1 MNRWN
6 GAWCIFGDLNVVTGN
21 DDRLNS
27 QVNIKETIEFNDFI
41 NDRRIVD
48 IPIGG
53 GRKFTR
59 GNLSVIALDRKL
71 SDHFPIMLKDV
82 ELDFGL
88 KQFHVF
94 NVWFEETD
102 FYHVVEEAW
111 KKENYVDTEGD
122 ENSIFFHAFVKRRN
136 NKSNLRGIMVDGVW
150 CEDLKVIKAEM
161 ARFYKKLFTKG
172 VATRLT
178 FCCNIIEKIYVYD
191 ARLLE
196 KPFDEKEVWEAI
208 RGWGGGDKAPEPDGF
223 NFKFIQKVWDV
234 IKPELLGAI
243 GWFWDNME
251 ISRGFNGSPS
261 DEFGLKRGVRQ
272 GDPLSPFLFI
282 LAAKGLNALVNEA
295 AEKGIFRGVMVGTNN
310 ITVSHLQYADDTIF
324 FGEWMGCNIGE
335 FPFTYLGLPIGE
347 NMRHVNAW
355 ITVVEKFK
363 KRLSDWKA
371 KTLSFEGRLT
381 LVKSVLG
388 SLPLFGGRE
397 GARGEVMGGGVWG
410 DIVKTGEEIDGLG
423 VDFTSSCIRV
433 LWDGRDI
440 RFWVDRWVDNRRL
453 CDKFPRLYHLERRKE
468 VSFFN
473 RGVWVD
479 NNWVWEWDWIKS
491 IRGRVSN
498 EFEDLIGVLQY
509 VVVSNDCRDSWRW
522 SLNEDGVFTVKELTR
537 LIEEK
542 ILISDN
548 GGQETLWN
556 KLVPKKVNIF
566 IWRALR
572 GRLSVRLE
580 LDKRGVDLDSVL
592 CPSCDNIVIIL
603 MFGKWLF
610 GLWGTSFGEKE
621 IHVFLVRRRFLSSG
635 IVSLGHFR
643 LCFITS
649 DRLQL
654 FSSATSLQLSDAVQ
668 VGQFLPFE
676 WWFAASGTV
685 ASFLLELWSAESDS
699 VVSSSTS
706 FWNKFPEVAV
716 LVVLEQAKDVPES
729 SKREVQD
736 VGKTKVSKAVATEV
750 LEADK
755 DVLESSKREVQDVGK
770 TKVSKVAT
778 IEADK
783 NVQECSKRDD

>member
-1 MNRWN
+1 M
-6 GAWCIFGDLNVVTGN
+6 
-21 DDRLNS
+21 
-27 QVNIKETIEFNDFI
+27 
-41 NDRRIVD
+41 
-48 IPIGG
+48 
-53 GRKFTR
+53 
-59 GNLSVIALDRKL
+59 
-71 SDHFPIMLKDV
+71 
-82 ELDFGL
+82 
-88 KQFHVF
+88 
-94 NVWFEETD
+94 
-102 FYHVVEEAW
+102 
-111 KKENYVDTEGD
+111 
-122 ENSIFFHAFVKRRN
+122 SILV
-136 NKSNLRGIMVDGVW
+136 
-150 CEDLKVIKAEM
+150 
-161 ARFYKKLFTKG
+161 
-172 VATRLT
+172 
-178 FCCNIIEKIYVYD
+178 
-191 ARLLE
+191 
-196 KPFDEKEVWEAI
+196 
-208 RGWGGGDKAPEPDGF
+208 
-223 NFKFIQKVWDV
+223 
-234 IKPELLGAI
+234 
-243 GWFWDNME
+243 
-251 ISRGFNGSPS
+251 NGSPS

-295 AEKGIFRGVMVGTNN
+295 VEKGIFRGVMVGTNN

-388 SLPLFGGRE
+388 SLPLYYFLKF
-397 GARGEVMGGGVWG
+397 RGNGGGGLIRRGSLWVRVIKRIHG
-410 DIVKTGEEIDGLG
+410 DCGGLG
-423 VDFTSSCIRV
+423 DVRALGARV

-440 RFWVDRWVDNRRL
+440 RFWVDRWADNRRL

-566 IWRALR
+566 ICRALR
-572 GRLSVRLE
+572 GRLSVRVE

-592 CPSCDNIVIIL
+592 CPSCDNIVETCAHCLITCDLAMSVIIL

-610 GLWGTSFGEKE
+610 GLRGTSFGEKE
-621 IHVFLVRRRFLSSG
+621 MHAFLVRRLK
-635 IVSLGHFR
+635 
-643 LCFITS
+643 
-649 DRLQL
+649 L
-654 FSSATSLQLSDAVQ
+654 FSFATSLQHAVQ

-706 FWNKFPEVAV
+706 C
-716 LVVLEQAKDVPES
+716 L
-729 SKREVQD
+729 
-736 VGKTKVSKAVATEV
+736 
-750 LEADK
+750 
-755 DVLESSKREVQDVGK
+755 
-770 TKVSKVAT
+770 
-778 IEADK
+778 
-783 NVQECSKRDD
+783 